1 MSPRSCVPYVSYVSY
16 VGSGFRCCEKARGF
30 FRTLFGRAVSS
41 RILLSRSLFGRMLTI
56 LLFGASVGAQTSPP
70 TTTRPGEVAAPP
82 AAALARTGTS
92 VIRGRIVRAGSGPL
106 PRVQVRVVGVVGRVA
121 RSATTD
127 AEGRYEIKDLAA
139 DTYTLTASRAGYVTL
154 EYGQRRAFER
164 GTPLKLGEGEI
175 LDKIDLSLPRPGA
188 IVGRVT
194 DENGE
199 AVEGT
204 TIQVFQ
210 LQFVAGR
217 RRLMRV
223 AGVGGGQTNDLGR
236 YRVYGL
242 QPGQYIVSA
251 GGGNQPTQRSLP
263 GYAATYFPGTPNPA
277 AAQMVTI
284 ELSRAA
290 LGIDVPLAKV
300 RTARISGIA
309 FDAAGQPL
317 RGGVLLSPSERS
329 GAAVEMPVTTNPR
342 ADGSFDILNVPPG
355 EYVLQAVKPP
365 VSMQPRTSEGEFASV
380 FVTVDGI
387 DVGGLVVRTSNGSTV
402 TGRITFEGD
411 VTGPSTALRAGLQPR
426 DIGVTP
432 RPVDFDVSP
441 LIGSGYR
448 ALIHDDWTFE
458 MAGLSG
464 PRRFVVS
471 APPGWSAKAVRL
483 NGRDI
488 TDTPLPFGTKD
499 ESLTD
504 VEVVVTNRAR
514 EIAGT
519 VTDGRGRPTAD
530 YTVMVF
536 ATDPRR
542 WYAQSRFMAFARPGP
557 DGTFVA
563 RGLPPAEYFVVAVDR
578 MQGTEGFGEWQD
590 PMFLDAMAPRA
601 ARVTMT
607 EGQKVSVTLR
617 LVLR

>member
-1 MSPRSCVPYVSYVSY
+1 MVDPLAISSY
-16 VGSGFRCCEKARGF
+16 VGSGF
-30 FRTLFGRAVSS
+30 S
-41 RILLSRSLFGRMLTI
+41 RIFSNRLLFARTLTI
-56 LLFGASVGAQTSPP
+56 LLFGASVNAQTPPP
-70 TTTRPGEVAAPP
+70 TVARPGEVAAQPAPP
-82 AAALARTGTS
+82 LARTGTS
-92 VIRGRIVRAGSGPL
+92 VIRGRIVRAGGRPL
-106 PRVQVRVVGVVGRVA
+106 PRVSVRVVGQSGRVA
-121 RSATTD
+121 RGSTTD

-139 DTYTLTASRAGYVTL
+139 DSYTLSASREGYVTL

-251 GGGNQPTQRSLP
+251 GGNQPAQKSLP
-263 GYAATYFPGTPNPA
+263 GYVATYFPGTMNPA
-277 AAQMVTI
+277 AAQMVTV
-284 ELSRAA
+284 ELSRDA

-317 RGGVLLSPSERS
+317 RGGILLSPSERS
-329 GAAVEMPVTTNPR
+329 GAAVEMPATTNPR
-342 ADGSFDILNVPPG
+342 ADGSFDIPNVPPG

-380 FVTVDGI
+380 FVTVDGK
-387 DVGGLVVRTSNGSTV
+387 DLSGLVVRTSNGSTV

-426 DIGVTP
+426 DVGIMP
-432 RPVDFDVSP
+432 RPVDFDASP

-458 MAGLSG
+458 MAGLTG
-464 PRRFVVS
+464 PRQLVVT
-471 APPGWSAKAVRL
+471 APPGWSTKAIRH

-514 EIAGT
+514 EIVGT
-519 VTDGRGRPTAD
+519 VTDGRGQPVAD
-530 YTVMVF
+530 YTVIVF
-536 ATDPRR
+536 AADPRR
-542 WYAQSRFMAFARPGP
+542 WYAQSRFMAFARPGS
-557 DGTFVA
+557 DAAFTI
-563 RGLPPAEYFVVAVDR
+563 RGLPPADYFVVAVDR
-578 MQGTEGFGEWQD
+578 MQGTEGSGEWQD

-601 ARVTMT
+601 TRVTLT
-607 EGQKVSVTLR
+607 EGQTLPVSLKLVTR
-617 LVLR
+617 